1 MGALLQQTPHKLL
14 PEEDGEGEVEA
25 QSAIHYV
32 DHLRGAWARCR
43 KKLHTSFYY
52 LRRMGKGRL
61 KLSPLSTMK
70 IFLAVHGRVAAR
82 NSTQVITLGGWGR
95 GG

>member
-1 MGALLQQTPHKLL
+1 MGSLPQETPQKLL

-25 QSAIHYV
+25 QPTVHYV
-32 DHLRGAWARCR
+32 DHLRGAW
-43 KKLHTSFYY
+43 
-52 LRRMGKGRL
+52 G
-61 KLSPLSTMK
+61 
-70 IFLAVHGRVAAR
+70 VAAR